1 MPGVG
6 GDFVYLSRAY
16 GKTASFAFAWY
27 YFWISKP
34 GTQAMVASVF
44 GSYFVTIFTGLEN
57 ADETSA
63 ASKAA
68 AVLLIILLTLLN
80 CFGIME
86 ALFIVRFF
94 TFVKLTLVA
103 TILVSTVAY
112 LSSHSVRS
120 SFLPPPRLTHCSED
134 LYPSNS
140 FQGTDRFN
148 IGQALM
154 ACLWA
159 FEGWADLNFLSEELI
174 NYEKNVGPLC
184 ISAILIVSSCF
195 LIINV
200 SYFIVL
206 DQHKIVHSD
215 AVAIDFGQAITS
227 SNILPYYLVISVA
240 LSAAGAANSLIIT
253 GGRAF
258 YAIAQS
264 NQAPHIMGRL
274 NYAGVPAI
282 SLVAQGMWAIVLVL
296 LPGSS
301 FQSLLQYMGPASWL
315 FYALSCCAVI
325 RLRITEPKLHRP
337 FRVPFYPLPPL
348 IIVGVSFYLLAN
360 TLSKEPFFCFL
371 SLGFIALSFPA
382 WWIIKRYNI
391 LPQDDKEG
399 DGLGGDTLGHSL
411 ILHNHNPRTL
421 SNGFF

>member
-1 MPGVG
+1 
-6 GDFVYLSRAY
+6 
-16 GKTASFAFAWY
+16 
-27 YFWISKP
+27 
-34 GTQAMVASVF
+34 
-44 GSYFVTIFTGLEN
+44 
-57 ADETSA
+57 
-63 ASKAA
+63 
-68 AVLLIILLTLLN
+68 
-80 CFGIME
+80 
-86 ALFIVRFF
+86 
-94 TFVKLTLVA
+94 
-103 TILVSTVAY
+103 
-112 LSSHSVRS
+112 
-120 SFLPPPRLTHCSED
+120 
-134 LYPSNS
+134 
-140 FQGTDRFN
+140 
-148 IGQALM
+148 M

-184 ISAILIVSSCF
+184 VSAILIVSSCF

-206 DQHKIVHSD
+206 DKHQIVHSD
-215 AVAIDFGQAITS
+215 AVAIDFGQEITS
-227 SNILPYYLVISVA
+227 SSHILPYFLLISVA

-282 SLVAQGMWAIVLVL
+282 SLVAQGVWAIVLVL

-315 FYALSCCAVI
+315 FYALTCCAVI
-325 RLRITEPKLHRP
+325 RLRVTEPKLHRP
-337 FRVPFYPLPPL
+337 FRVPLYPLPPL
-348 IIVGVSFYLLAN
+348 IIVGIAFYLLSN

-371 SLGFIALSFPA
+371 SLGFIALSFPV
-382 WWIIKRYNI
+382 WWAIQRYHI
-391 LPQDDKEG
+391 FPQDEQG
-399 DGLGGDTLGHSL
+399 DGGGGETLSQSL
-411 ILHNHNPRTL
+411 IFDSYNPRTL